1 MGNMKMLKQCLILC
15 LLSWGAA
22 AHAESAQPFV
32 PEMVTVPAGSFMM
45 GSPSDEK
52 SRGRDEDPRHLVTI
66 AQPFAVGKYEVTFSE
81 WDYCVAEGGCNGYK
95 PDDKGWGRGK
105 RPVIFVSWDDAHAYI
120 DWLNR
125 RTGKKFR
132 LLSEAEWEYAARAGT
147 TTTYYWGND
156 IGQNNANCRECDSK
170 WNGKQTAPVGS
181 FKPNAFGLYDM
192 LGNVLEWTEDAY
204 HNRYYGAPLDGSVWR
219 DENATRHALRGGCWG
234 ESAGNSRTANR
245 GKGITAL
252 RNPFNGFRVART
264 LP

>member
-1 MGNMKMLKQCLILC
+1 
-15 LLSWGAA
+15 
-22 AHAESAQPFV
+22 
-32 PEMVTVPAGSFMM
+32 
-45 GSPSDEK
+45 
-52 SRGRDEDPRHLVTI
+52 VTI

-105 RPVIFVSWDDAHAYI
+105 RPVIYVSWDDAHAYI

-156 IGQNNANCRECDSK
+156 IGQNNANFEGSGSQYS
-170 WNGKQTAPVGS
+170 GKQTAPVGS